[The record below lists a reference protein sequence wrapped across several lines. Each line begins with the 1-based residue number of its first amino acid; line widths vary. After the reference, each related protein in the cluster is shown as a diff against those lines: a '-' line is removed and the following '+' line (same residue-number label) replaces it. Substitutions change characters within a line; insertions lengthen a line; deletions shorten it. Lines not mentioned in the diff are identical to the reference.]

1 MLMITAIA
9 PWICLCLGVAIFVL
23 ALTEKQVQGLYPK
36 AMMALG
42 AVLLCGSMLGFGE
55 RYFSETANN
64 LLTPQ
69 APPAERAQAFA
80 QVDDAAEGG
89 TAPNEGGTAPN
100 EGGTAQNNA
109 GQPAVLQVSNKTAGQ
124 TQNAHT
130 SQAVAESKA
139 NTGFEREDNAA
150 NNNVLRSEQMESP
163 QSVLRYLGNDFYW
176 VGKNESFANKHF
188 VNDFLAA
195 GETVSV
201 YSCNSEGS
209 MRIAGFKV
217 SLDACAV
224 QETITLAGYDVQVN
238 ETAANAIALA
248 GKTVSFNG
256 ETNTLVA
263 TGNRVVLDGVVHGDA
278 RISAMDVVF
287 SEDARVEGTLYLEAP
302 TQPRVNPS
310 NIANMEF
317 VQIEDSV
324 SDNIVLFK
332 FGNWSL
338 ELSEAATFI
347 GFLLTHVIFG
357 LLGVIIIALLA
368 EWLFRKQTVD
378 SAAMLRQRTGAMI
391 GSGIVAAILAPFVLI
406 LLCMLVI
413 TLPVAGALALALAAI
428 QVVGLG
434 FMAASLAKL
443 VLPRMGRFK
452 GTLLSALVFAA
463 IACLPIV
470 GTILSIAGFMYL
482 LGYVVQSIYWHFKL
496 AKLEREEAKYAE
508 NVQAS
513 AVSATPA
520 GSV

>member
-9 PWICLCLGVAIFVL
+9 PWICLCLGVAILVL

-55 RYFSETANN
+55 HYFSETANN

-69 APPAERAQAFA
+69 APQAERAQAFA
-80 QVDDAAEGG
+80 QVNDVAEGG
-89 TAPNEGGTAPN
+89 TVQNKDGA
-100 EGGTAQNNA
+100 AQNNA

-130 SQAVAESKA
+130 SQAAVESKA

-150 NNNVLRSEQMESP
+150 NNNGLRSEQMESP

-176 VGKNESFANKHF
+176 VGKSESFANKHF

-338 ELSEAATFI
+338 ELSEVATFI

-406 LLCMLVI
+406 LLCVLVI

-443 VLPRMGRFK
+443 VLSRMGRFK

-508 NVQAS
+508 SVQAS